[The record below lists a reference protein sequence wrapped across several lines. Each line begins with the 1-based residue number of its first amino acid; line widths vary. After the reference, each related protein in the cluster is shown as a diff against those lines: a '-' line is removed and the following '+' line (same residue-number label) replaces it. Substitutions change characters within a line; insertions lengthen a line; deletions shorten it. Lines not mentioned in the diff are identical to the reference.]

1 MTIYKLT
8 VQYDGTRYHGFQRQ
22 PNLLTIQGT
31 IEKALAIM
39 TKGQPVNLVAA
50 GRTDAG
56 VHALGQ
62 VISFAYPGNIPADK
76 MVKAL
81 NSLMPRDILFVG
93 GVIAVPDFNA
103 RFDALGKIYEY
114 RVALG
119 RYTNP
124 FLRLYTGHYPFALDL
139 SKIQTALL
147 DVIGTHNFASFEA
160 SGGVIRNKV
169 RTIYTADLDT
179 TNYPQEIK
187 FIFHGDGFLY
197 NMVRIMVATL
207 LEIGRGRR
215 DVHDFLRLYQV
226 QDRQQARLTAPASGL
241 YLKKVFYPSSNID

>member
-8 VQYDGTRYHGFQRQ
+8 VQYDGTRYHGFQCQ

-39 TKGQPVNLVAA
+39 TKGNPVKVVAS

-62 VISFAYPGNIPADK
+62 VISFSYPGNITAGK

-81 NSLMPRDILFVG
+81 NSLMPRDILFVSG
-93 GVIAVPDFNA
+93 TVAAHNFNA
-103 RFDALGKIYEY
+103 RFDALSKIYEY
-114 RVALG
+114 RVSLG
-119 RYTNP
+119 HYTNP
-124 FLRLYTGHYPFALDL
+124 FLRLYTGHYPFLLDL
-139 SKIQTALL
+139 SKIKTALL
-147 DVIGTHNFASFEA
+147 DIVGTHNFTSFEA

-179 TNYPQEIK
+179 TKYPQEIK

-207 LEIGRGRR
+207 LEIGSGRR

-241 YLKKVFYPSSNID
+241 YLKKVFYPCINID

>member
-1 MTIYKLT
+1 MTVYKMT
-8 VQYDGTRYHGFQRQ
+8 VQYDGTRYHGFQHQ
-22 PNLLTIQGT
+22 PNLQTIQGT
-31 IEKALAIM
+31 IEHALVKM
-39 TKGQPVNLVAA
+39 TKGKKVNVVGS

-62 VISFAYPGNIPADK
+62 VISFAYPGSLAATS
-76 MVKAL
+76 MLKAL
-81 NSLMPRDILFVG
+81 NSLMPRDILFIESN
-93 GVIAVPDFNA
+93 IAAPDFNA
-103 RFDALGKIYEY
+103 RFDALSKIYEY

-124 FLRLYTGHYPFALDL
+124 FLRLYTGHHPYAIDIKKMQMAL
-139 SKIQTALL
+139 Q
-147 DVIGTHNFASFEA
+147 DVQGTHNFASFEA

-169 RTIYTADLDT
+169 RTIYQAQLDT
-179 TNYPQEIK
+179 SNYPQEIK

-207 LEIGRGRR
+207 LEIGSNRR
-215 DVHDFLRLYQV
+215 PVHDFLRLYEV

-241 YLKKVFYPSSNID
+241 YLKKVFYPQK